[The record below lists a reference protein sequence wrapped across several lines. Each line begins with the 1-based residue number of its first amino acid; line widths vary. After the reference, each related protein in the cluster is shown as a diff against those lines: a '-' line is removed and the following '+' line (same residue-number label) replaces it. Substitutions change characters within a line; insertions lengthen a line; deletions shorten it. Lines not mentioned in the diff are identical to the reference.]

1 LGECHFC
8 GFRAAA
14 AANDKPESGMAKRT
28 GPASG
33 RRKTARNAERRKRAK
48 KEVRAVLGLP
58 VLHADTAGIDIGATE
73 IYVAVP
79 ADRDEEPVRCF
90 EAYTGDLRGIAEWLG
105 KCEVKR
111 VAMESTGVYWIPLW
125 QILADAGFEVCLVN
139 ARHFK
144 NVPGKKTDVEDCQ
157 WLQFLH
163 SVGLLRGSYRPEQ
176 AICGVRTLL
185 RYRLELIRFAA
196 EHIQHMQKA
205 LEQMNVKLSHVIS
218 DLMGVSG
225 LAIVDAI
232 LSGERDLQKLAQLR
246 DPRVRASEETIMKSL
261 EGDYRPEH
269 LITLQHSLDLY
280 RHYQTKIGELDQK
293 METFM
298 SELPDRIDIRK
309 FPMPPRRKKS
319 RAHKAHN
326 APAFGLRTHCYR
338 ILGVDLTAID
348 GIDEITAHT
357 VVTEVGPDLSAF
369 PTESDFAG
377 WLRLCPNNGIS
388 GGKVLSRATRKG
400 KGRLAVALRNAAA
413 TLYSSQSPLGEYFRR
428 MKAKMGPAQ
437 AITAAAHKLARII
450 YHMITKG
457 EAFDPEILA
466 RQDEKQQQKKE
477 AKLRRQAKE
486 CGFEL
491 VRMQA
496 AQA

>member
-1 LGECHFC
+1 
-8 GFRAAA
+8 
-14 AANDKPESGMAKRT
+14 MAKQT
-28 GPASG
+28 GPTSG

-48 KEVRAVLGLP
+48 KDTRAVLGLP

-79 ADRDEEPVRCF
+79 SDRDEEPVRCF
-90 EAYTGDLRGIAEWLG
+90 GGFTADLRDIAAWLG
-105 KCEVKR
+105 QCGVKR

-125 QILADAGFEVCLVN
+125 QVLADEGFEVCLVN

-205 LEQMNVKLSHVIS
+205 LDQMNVKLSHVIS
-218 DLMGVSG
+218 DLTGVSG

-232 LSGERDLQKLAQLR
+232 LSGERDLRKLAELR
-246 DPRVRASEETIMKSL
+246 DRRVQASEETIMKSL

-269 LITLQHSLDLY
+269 LFTLQHSLDLF
-280 RHYQTKIGELDQK
+280 RHYQKKIGELDQK
-293 METFM
+293 MEMFM
-298 SELPDRIDIRK
+298 SEMPDRIDVGK
-309 FPMPPRRKKS
+309 FPIPPRRKKS
-319 RAHKAHN
+319 RPHKHRN
-326 APAFGLRTHCYR
+326 APAFDLRTHCYR

-369 PTESDFAG
+369 PSASRFSG
-377 WLRLCPNNGIS
+377 WLRLCPNHGIS
-388 GGKVLSRATRKG
+388 GGKILSRQTRKG
-400 KGRLAVALRNAAA
+400 KNRLALALRTAAA
-413 TLYSSQSPLGEYFRR
+413 TLYHSQSPLGEYYRR
-428 MKAKMGPAQ
+428 MKAKLGPPA

-450 YHMITKG
+450 YHMITTG
-457 EAFDPEILA
+457 QAFDPEIVA
-466 RQDEKQQQKKE
+466 KQDEKQQLKRE
-477 AKLRRQAKE
+477 ARIRRQARE
-486 CGFEL
+486 FGYEL
-491 VRMQA
+491 VKIQA
-496 AQA
+496 VQA